1 MKMNKIHKEAEKS
14 DILTEVGKLIIPFI
28 QVFAIYVIL
37 NGHLS
42 PGGGFAG
49 GTILG
54 ASMIL
59 HRLIF
64 GWDHLISRLTYDRVM
79 KWMCA
84 SLLIYGALKGYSFL
98 TGGMHLQVWDVPLG
112 TPGNL
117 FSGGFILPLNIAVGI
132 IVSITVYVFFKLFYE
147 GTI

>member
-1 MKMNKIHKEAEKS
+1 MNKFQREAEKS
-14 DILTEVGKLIIPFI
+14 DILTEVGRLIIPFI
-28 QVFAIYVIL
+28 QVFAIYVIF

-54 ASMIL
+54 VSMIL

-64 GWDHLISRLTYDRVM
+64 GWDNLISRLTYERMM
-79 KWMCA
+79 KWMCS

-98 TGGMHLQVWDVPLG
+98 TGGMHWEVWDIPLG
-112 TPGNL
+112 TPGKL
-117 FSGGFILPLNIAVGI
+117 FSGGLILPLNIAVGI
-132 IVSITVYVFFKLFYE
+132 IVAITMYVFFKLFYE

>member
-1 MKMNKIHKEAEKS
+1 MPEANEKRARS
-14 DILTEVGKLIIPFI
+14 EILLEVGKLILPFI
-28 QVFAIYVIL
+28 QVFGIYVVL

-54 ASMIL
+54 ASLIL

-64 GWDHLISRLTYDRVM
+64 GRDRLTTLLTYDRIM

-84 SLLIYGALKGYSFL
+84 ALLIYGMFKGYSFL
-98 TGGMHLQVWDVPLG
+98 SGGLHLDLWELPLG
-112 TPGNL
+112 TPGRL
-117 FSGGFILPLNIAVGI
+117 FSGGMILPLNAAVGV

-147 GTI
+147 GTL